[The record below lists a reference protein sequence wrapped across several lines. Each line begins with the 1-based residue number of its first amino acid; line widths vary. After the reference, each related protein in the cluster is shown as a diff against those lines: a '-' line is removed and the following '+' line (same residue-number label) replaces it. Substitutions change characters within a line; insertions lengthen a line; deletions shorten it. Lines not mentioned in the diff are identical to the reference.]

1 MIINITSEFWDI
13 IKAVVGR
20 KFIALNTW
28 HKEKWKDK
36 YYEFKFPIKAAR
48 KSYTPKQIQ
57 GRTK

>member
-1 MIINITSEFWDI
+1 MIINLTSEFWDT

-28 HKEKWKDK
+28 HKGKWKDK
-36 YYEFKFPIKAAR
+36 NCEFKFPIQKAR

-57 GRTK
+57 RRNK